1 MARKSQRIAAKKN
14 APPDTSRDSSAS
26 EESTEKTKASDDSSD
41 SVEVVQPA
49 EDNSTLDAPGV
60 RNGNET
66 QGSFTGMDF
75 DLEVIYEDTYF
86 KEDIDLDGTVKRMM
100 DLELKQFLRDTLSCV
115 KHDNRSVSTSQWNM
129 LVPRLERTIR
139 GQAQFH

>member
-1 MARKSQRIAAKKN
+1 MARKSQQIAAKKS

-26 EESTEKTKASDDSSD
+26 EESTEKTKASDASSN
-41 SVEVVQPA
+41 SVEVVQPP
-49 EDNSTLDAPGV
+49 EDNSTLDAPGA

-86 KEDIDLDGTVKRMM
+86 KEDIDLDGAVKGMM
-100 DLELKQFLRDTLSCV
+100 DPDLKQFLRDTC
-115 KHDNRSVSTSQWNM
+115 RVSSMITDQLLPVNGICSY
-129 LVPRLERTIR
+129 RD
-139 GQAQFH
+139 